1 MTIAINRYK
10 GLVLSSIY
18 ATRMVADSAPDRKS
32 AVDRLVEIVIEA
44 WFDEGIEDRWV
55 EIFKCL
61 DKGNTNFK
69 ELIGE
74 SPSAMDAAILLLLM
88 LINAGERGLEIDPVY
103 LHVLC
108 AIFIMA
114 LIRESG
120 MEQID
125 FFYLVDPSAAELLA
139 AGFADL

>member
-18 ATRMVADSAPDRKS
+18 ATRRVADSAPDRKS
-32 AVDRLVEIVIEA
+32 AVERLVETVIDA
-44 WFDEGIEDRWV
+44 WIDEGIEDRWV
-55 EIFKCL
+55 DIFKCL
-61 DKGNTNFK
+61 DKGNANFK

-74 SPSAMDAAILLLLM
+74 FPSAMDAAILLSLM
-88 LINAGERGLEIDPVY
+88 LINAGENGLEIDPIY

-108 AIFIMA
+108 SIFVMA

-120 MEQID
+120 MKQID
-125 FFYLVDPSAAELLA
+125 FFYLVDPSAAEFLA
-139 AGFADL
+139 DGFAEL